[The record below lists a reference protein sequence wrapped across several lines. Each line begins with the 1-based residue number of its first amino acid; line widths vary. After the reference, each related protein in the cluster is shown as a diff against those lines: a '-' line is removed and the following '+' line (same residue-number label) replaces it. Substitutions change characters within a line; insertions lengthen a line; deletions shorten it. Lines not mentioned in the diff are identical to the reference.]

1 MPGTGCR
8 VPRAHALGTRYPE
21 PGTRVYL
28 PPLTLHPTRMPA
40 SPASPYLEIR
50 QSAIQGRGGFAA
62 TRIPKGARIIEYTG
76 ERISQKEADRRY
88 DDASMKRH
96 HTFLFSLDSGK
107 VIDAAVGGN
116 DARFINHSCDPN
128 CQAIETRGR
137 IFIEALRDIAQ
148 GEELFYDYA
157 YERTEDT
164 TEEDEKMYV
173 CLCGSK
179 NCRGSIL
186 AGEKPKKKRQAA
198 SKVKQTKGAAK
209 KQKQSGAKS
218 KTKTKANGK
227 TKTKSKSKVKAGAKQ
242 KKTSSRR

>member
-1 MPGTGCR
+1 
-8 VPRAHALGTRYPE
+8 
-21 PGTRVYL
+21 
-28 PPLTLHPTRMPA
+28 MPA

-164 TEEDEKMYV
+164 TEEDEQMYV
-173 CLCGSK
+173 CLCGAE

-198 SKVKQTKGAAK
+198 SKVKVKVK
-209 KQKQSGAKS
+209 P
-218 KTKTKANGK
+218 KTKAKPK
-227 TKTKSKSKVKAGAKQ
+227 TKGGAKRKAGSKVKVKVETKAKAGAKQ
-242 KKTSSRR
+242 KKKSASRR